1 MEDIFETFKKSI
13 EELQAHQDREYARLM
28 ERLDQHL
35 QEFKDS
41 ANSA

>member
-13 EELQAHQDREYARLM
+13 EDLQEHQDREYQRLI

-35 QEFKDS
+35 QEFKEVGND
-41 ANSA
+41 